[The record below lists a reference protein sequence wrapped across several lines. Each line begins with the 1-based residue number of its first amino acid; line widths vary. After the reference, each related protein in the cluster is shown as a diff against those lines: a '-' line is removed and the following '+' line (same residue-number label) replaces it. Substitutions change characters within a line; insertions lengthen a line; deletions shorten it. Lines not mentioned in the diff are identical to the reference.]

1 MNLLCLSDFNQEG
14 VTAKAGEVRWFV
26 PGVALRLVD
35 SWPGCW
41 ARIEIPGAAIQV
53 GAVNVAADMDNVTA
67 AIDAPPVDKMIHAP
81 HKAKGKRRG

>member
-1 MNLLCLSDFNQEG
+1 MNLLCLSDFNQG
-14 VTAKAGEVRWFV
+14 NIVAKAGEVRAFPSTVWE
-26 PGVALRLVD
+26 RLVD

-41 ARIEIPGAAIQV
+41 A
-53 GAVNVAADMDNVTA
+53 VAPIVTVEDVLTE